1 MNRFAALVG
10 TVTFGLALLV
20 GIGATADAQK
30 EGDTKKE
37 EKKIKGAVPKGRTKA
52 LKLTKDQAAKIRE
65 IDLEFK
71 TKIADL
77 DKKIEDLKHQSRIE
91 MTKQLDA
98 DQKAILAKLVGL
110 EEKKSPDKK

>member
-1 MNRFAALVG
+1 MHRFAMLVG
-10 TVTFGLALLV
+10 MVTFGLALLV

-30 EGDTKKE
+30 ENDPKKVE
-37 EKKIKGAVPKGRTKA
+37 TKIKGAVPKGWTKA
-52 LKLTKDQAAKIRE
+52 LKLTKDQAAKIRQ
-65 IDLEFK
+65 IDFDYK

-77 DKKIEDLKHQSRIE
+77 DKKIEDLKQQSRIE

-110 EEKKSPDKK
+110 DEKKSPDK

>member
-1 MNRFAALVG
+1 MHRLAVLSG
-10 TVTFGLALLV
+10 MVTLGLALLI

-30 EGDTKKE
+30 EGDSKKE
-37 EKKIKGAVPKGRTKA
+37 EKKIKGAVPKGWTKA
-52 LKLTKDQAAKIRE
+52 LKLTKDQAAKIRQ
-65 IDLEFK
+65 IDLEYK

-77 DKKIEDLKHQSRIE
+77 DKKIEDLKQQSRIE
-91 MTKQLDA
+91 MAKQLDA